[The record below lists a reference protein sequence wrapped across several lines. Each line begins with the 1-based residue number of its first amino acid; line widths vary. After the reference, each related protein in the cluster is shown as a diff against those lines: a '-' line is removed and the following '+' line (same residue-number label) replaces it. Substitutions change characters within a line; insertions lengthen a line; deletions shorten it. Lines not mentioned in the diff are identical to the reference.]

1 MSKTFAEL
9 GINLT
14 LQQSLSK
21 LKILVPTDI
30 QSKTIPVILTQK
42 EDLVALAKTGTGKT
56 LAFGLPLLQLIN
68 TEKSE
73 VQVLILAPTR
83 ELSQQIFSNLT
94 EYGSQNS
101 AIKVTVVSGGIP
113 IKPQIERLKIASHI
127 VVATPGRILDL
138 ISRGAIS
145 LKNISSLVLDE
156 ADEMISNFKDDLE
169 RIIKEIPA
177 SHRTLLFTA
186 TLSGQVK
193 QLIQNF
199 MSKHVIQLETDMLTV
214 GNQEIEHQYIVVA
227 PIEKLEVLLHFLSS
241 KQGQRGVI
249 FCKTKAAV
257 NKLGKNLAIN
267 KFSSGTIH
275 GSLTQGI

>member
-30 QSKTIPVILTQK
+30 QSKTIPVILSQK

-156 ADEMISNFKDDLE
+156 G
-169 RIIKEIPA
+169 R
-177 SHRTLLFTA
+177 
-186 TLSGQVK
+186 
-193 QLIQNF
+193 
-199 MSKHVIQLETDMLTV
+199 
-214 GNQEIEHQYIVVA
+214 
-227 PIEKLEVLLHFLSS
+227 
-241 KQGQRGVI
+241 
-249 FCKTKAAV
+249 
-257 NKLGKNLAIN
+257 
-267 KFSSGTIH
+267 
-275 GSLTQGI
+275 

>member
-83 ELSQQIFSNLT
+83 ELSQQIFSNLKLIFT
-94 EYGSQNS
+94 NCGSLVIYPMDS
-101 AIKVTVVSGGIP
+101 KSLVKTVFKSS
-113 IKPQIERLKIASHI
+113 QI
-127 VVATPGRILDL
+127 VVIRETIEFFFDY
-138 ISRGAIS
+138 
-145 LKNISSLVLDE
+145 
-156 ADEMISNFKDDLE
+156 LE
-169 RIIKEIPA
+169 
-177 SHRTLLFTA
+177 
-186 TLSGQVK
+186 
-193 QLIQNF
+193 
-199 MSKHVIQLETDMLTV
+199 
-214 GNQEIEHQYIVVA
+214 
-227 PIEKLEVLLHFLSS
+227 
-241 KQGQRGVI
+241 
-249 FCKTKAAV
+249 
-257 NKLGKNLAIN
+257 
-267 KFSSGTIH
+267 
-275 GSLTQGI
+275 

>member
-127 VVATPGRILDL
+127 LVATPGRILDL

-199 MSKHVIQLETDMLTV
+199 MSKHVIQLETDMLRLETK
-214 GNQEIEHQYIVVA
+214 
-227 PIEKLEVLLHFLSS
+227 KLSIS
-241 KQGQRGVI
+241 I
-249 FCKTKAAV
+249 
-257 NKLGKNLAIN
+257 
-267 KFSSGTIH
+267 
-275 GSLTQGI
+275 

>member
-1 MSKTFAEL
+1 
-9 GINLT
+9 
-14 LQQSLSK
+14 
-21 LKILVPTDI
+21 
-30 QSKTIPVILTQK
+30 
-42 EDLVALAKTGTGKT
+42 
-56 LAFGLPLLQLIN
+56 
-68 TEKSE
+68 
-73 VQVLILAPTR
+73 
-83 ELSQQIFSNLT
+83 
-94 EYGSQNS
+94 
-101 AIKVTVVSGGIP
+101 
-113 IKPQIERLKIASHI
+113 
-127 VVATPGRILDL
+127 
-138 ISRGAIS
+138 
-145 LKNISSLVLDE
+145 
-156 ADEMISNFKDDLE
+156 MISNFKDDLE

-275 GSLTQGI
+275 GSLTPRD